1 MTTGFFITFEGID
14 GAGKSSHIQ
23 PTAELL
29 KAAGYDVVVTREPG
43 GTPLAEK
50 IRALVLNDAMDP
62 MTEALLVFAA
72 RRDHIQ
78 TVIRPAL
85 AAGKI
90 VLSDRF
96 TDSTWAY
103 QGYGRGF
110 NHDVLSRLE
119 DWVQRDHL
127 GPAAGGDLL
136 QPDATFLYDLD
147 PAIAARRLAG
157 AREPDRFESEKADF
171 FAKVREGY
179 LMRMVANRGRF
190 YRLDASLTQE
200 EVWNDVR
207 DAVGSMILADQIV
220 NRNAEKVA

>member
-1 MTTGFFITFEGID
+1 MTRGIFISFEGID

-29 KAAGYDVVVTREPG
+29 KAAGYEVVVTREPG
-43 GTPLAEK
+43 GTELAEK
-50 IRALVLNDAMDP
+50 LRQLILNDAMDP

-78 TVIRPAL
+78 KVIRPAL
-85 AAGKI
+85 EAGKV

-110 NHDVLSRLE
+110 NHHVLDKLE

-127 GPAAGGDLL
+127 GPAAGGELL

-147 PAIAARRLAG
+147 PAIAACRLAG
-157 AREPDRFESEKADF
+157 AREPDRFESEKVDF
-171 FAKVREGY
+171 FAKVRAGY
-179 LMRMVANRGRF
+179 LQRMASHRGRF
-190 YRLDASLTQE
+190 YRLDASKTQD
-200 EVWNDVR
+200 EVWADVK
-207 DAVGSMILADQIV
+207 DIVATMMETDQIV
-220 NRNAEKVA
+220 TRVFEKAA